1 MSIII
6 VDDNKNICELIENIL
21 LFDGYE
27 VKSCC
32 NPLEA
37 NNLIEQVQPKVVIT
51 DMLMSGVDGRT
62 LSLNLK
68 NNPKTSGIK
77 ILMMSAHP
85 DAKSESEK
93 VGVDDFLEKP
103 FDIDVLVEK
112 VHQLMT

>member
-1 MSIII
+1 MSVII

-21 LFDGYE
+21 LFDGYT
-27 VKSCC
+27 VKSCF

-37 NNLIEQVQPKVVIT
+37 NHLIEEVQPKVVIT

-68 NNPKTSGIK
+68 SNPKTSGIK

-85 DAKSESEK
+85 DAKSES
-93 VGVDDFLEKP
+93 VVLETANE
-103 FDIDVLVEK
+103 LVS
-112 VHQLMT
+112 